1 MEITRQLK
9 TAFNAQTEAPAAAPR
24 KSAPAEAGSSAPAAQ
39 GNAQLPLE
47 QLQEA
52 IGQLP
57 DIDLDRVAAI
67 KLALQRGEIPLDNAA
82 LSRAMLAYHNG
93 SDA

>member
-1 MEITRQLK
+1 MEISRQFK
-9 TAFNAQTEAPAAAPR
+9 PAFNAQTEAPAAAPR
-24 KSAPAEAGSSAPAAQ
+24 KSATAESASNAPAAQ
-39 GNAQLPLE
+39 SVAQLPLE
-47 QLQEA
+47 QLQQA
-52 IGQLP
+52 IGSLP

-67 KLALQRGEIPLDNAA
+67 KLALQRGDIPLDNAA